1 MGKILFGFLVIV
13 LAQHGQLFLLDLR
26 DMTLV
31 KEDGIA
37 RDSDSETPNINVI
50 QFSEGGFT
58 ILALDKVMR
67 TGTDRQRSCY
77 LALVNRVKG
86 VNYITRWPKWFRAGI
101 NQQADNTFNTSYL
114 AWSVLEVIM

>member
-1 MGKILFGFLVIV
+1 MIV

-31 KEDGIA
+31 KEDGMA

-67 TGTDRQRSCY
+67 TGTDRQ
-77 LALVNRVKG
+77 G
-86 VNYITRWPKWFRAGI
+86 VVELLPRAREPGQRCKLHYSMAQMVQGR
-101 NQQADNTFNTSYL
+101 N
-114 AWSVLEVIM
+114 

>member
-1 MGKILFGFLVIV
+1 MIV

-50 QFSEGGFT
+50 Q
-58 ILALDKVMR
+58 V
-67 TGTDRQRSCY
+67 Y
-77 LALVNRVKG
+77 
-86 VNYITRWPKWFRAGI
+86 
-101 NQQADNTFNTSYL
+101 NTCPR
-114 AWSVLEVIM
+114 

>member
-1 MGKILFGFLVIV
+1 MIV

-67 TGTDRQRSCY
+67 TGTDRQGVEELLPRNRSMVQSSFK
-77 LALVNRVKG
+77 AG
-86 VNYITRWPKWFRAGI
+86 VNWCLV
-101 NQQADNTFNTSYL
+101 FNR
-114 AWSVLEVIM
+114 

>member
-1 MGKILFGFLVIV
+1 MIV

-37 RDSDSETPNINVI
+37 RDSDSETPNINV
-50 QFSEGGFT
+50 FSEGGFT

-67 TGTDRQRSCY
+67 TGTDRQ
-77 LALVNRVKG
+77 G
-86 VNYITRWPKWFRAGI
+86 VEELLPRAREPG
-101 NQQADNTFNTSYL
+101 QRC
-114 AWSVLEVIM
+114 

>member
-1 MGKILFGFLVIV
+1 
-13 LAQHGQLFLLDLR
+13 
-26 DMTLV
+26 MTLV

-67 TGTDRQRSCY
+67 TGTDRQ
-77 LALVNRVKG
+77 G
-86 VNYITRWPKWFRAGI
+86 VEELLPRTCEPGQRCKLHYSMAQMVQGRN
-101 NQQADNTFNTSYL
+101 
-114 AWSVLEVIM
+114 

>member
-1 MGKILFGFLVIV
+1 MIV

-50 QFSEGGFT
+50 QFSEGGFA

-86 VNYITRWPKWFRAGI
+86 VNYITRWPKWFRTGI